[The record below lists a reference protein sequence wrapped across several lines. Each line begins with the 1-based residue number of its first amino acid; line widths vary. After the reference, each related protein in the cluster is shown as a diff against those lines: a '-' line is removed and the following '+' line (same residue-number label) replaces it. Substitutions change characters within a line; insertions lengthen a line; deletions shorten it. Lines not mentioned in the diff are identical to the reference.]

1 MCMLTYFPPD
11 TMPNTDR
18 LYNGAV
24 TNDDGHGYAIV
35 AGNEIIVGKS
45 MNARTAIEEFEQARA
60 FAPSG
65 PALFHSR
72 FSTHGVVDES
82 NIHPF
87 SVCNDDRTVLAH
99 NGILPDSCQ
108 PRKGDTRSDTRIA
121 AEVFLRKAFGPLYS
135 FKARRRIEKWMGEYN
150 KLVILSTHRAFRQ
163 SAYILNEAAGIWA
176 DGIWYSNSGYLP
188 YRYITKTYAYG
199 GWGWE
204 DGKYTVRHSADGEDE
219 GTPVKCYACLAVSS
233 PGMSECVFCGWCFD
247 CQAGSLGQCECYVPP
262 SAMRHIIGKPKAI
275 MAGPRVDAVTGDV
288 DPGVA
293 ANLSAVATG
302 TGWPEEGPYT
312 AEETAEQAAAFNDA
326 IEAFNQDRAR
336 EVAGQ
341 YALD

>member
-1 MCMLTYFPPD
+1 MLTYFPPD

-18 LYNGAV
+18 LYNGAI

-60 FAPSG
+60 FAPAG

-72 FSTHGVVDES
+72 FSTHGVTDIDNV
-82 NIHPF
+82 HPF
-87 SVCNDDRTVLAH
+87 TVCNDERTVLAH
-99 NGILPDSCQ
+99 NGILPASCQ

-150 KLVILSTHRAFRQ
+150 KLVVLSTHRAFRQ
-163 SAYILNEAAGIWA
+163 SAYILNEAAGIWD
-176 DGIWYSNSGYLP
+176 DGVWYSNGGYLP
-188 YRYITKTYAYG
+188 YRYVTKSYAYG

-204 DGKYTVRHSADGEDE
+204 DGKYTTKHSADDEDR
-219 GTPVKCYACLAVSS
+219 PVMCYACRAISS
-233 PGMSECVFCGWCFD
+233 PGLTECVFCGWCFD
-247 CQAGSLGQCECYVPP
+247 CNAGSLGQCECYVPE
-262 SAMRHIIGKPKAI
+262 SAMRHIIGGKTVIGQNAKAI
-275 MAGPRVDAVTGDV
+275 TAGRNVV
-288 DPGVA
+288 DPTDDIDPV
-293 ANLSAVATG
+293 VTG
-302 TGWPEEGPYT
+302 TGWPADGPST
-312 AEETAEQAAAFNDA
+312 AEETAEQARAFNDA
-326 IEAFNQDRAR
+326 IEAFNQDKAR

-341 YALD
+341 YAL